1 MLVLA
6 RIAAVVAAAV
16 IYYVLCTLVWFG
28 VLVVA
33 TWRGHNLG
41 YDVGYEET
49 PRWEW
54 LVLVAWFIGLPAV
67 AWWAGFRAPWW
78 RRRGRSGRSAGGP
91 ANFANPS

>member
-16 IYYVLCTLVWFG
+16 IYYVLCILVWIG

-33 TWRGHNLG
+33 TWRGYNLG
-41 YDVGYEET
+41 YDVGYE
-49 PRWEW
+49 PGQWWRW
-54 LVLVAWFIGLPAV
+54 LVWVAWFIGLLAV

-78 RRRGRSGRSAGGP
+78 RREGKAGSQAERRGSSPG
-91 ANFANPS
+91 

>member
-16 IYYVLCTLVWFG
+16 IYYVLCILVWIG

-33 TWRGHNLG
+33 TWRGYHTG
-41 YDVGYEET
+41 YDVGYEPT
-49 PRWEW
+49 AWWEW
-54 LVLVAWFIGLPAV
+54 LVRVAWFIGLLAV

-78 RRRGRSGRSAGGP
+78 HRRGRSRRSAGDP
-91 ANFANPS
+91 RYFANPS